1 LLSGAKLRLTKNAQC
16 RLFETVSTLRRIIA
30 VVLLALW
37 LPATQYCTL
46 VAAGVFSDEAQA
58 SAPEHCCNTNDRCS
72 RDACDLFE
80 NGVTKPGS
88 EASKVF
94 APDLAACLCFICL
107 QFAQPGSADASTL
120 MVSASAHPRDWES
133 KWQFVRR
140 AAPLAR
146 APSVI
151 G

>member
-1 LLSGAKLRLTKNAQC
+1 MS
-16 RLFETVSTLRRIIA
+16 VSFSRRIIA

-46 VAAGVFSDEAQA
+46 MAAGVFADETQA

-80 NGVTKPGS
+80 NGVTKPVS
-88 EASKVF
+88 EASKVL
-94 APDLAACLCFICL
+94 APDLSACLCFICL
-107 QFAQPGSADASTL
+107 RFAQPGAVDESNL
-120 MVSASAHPRDWES
+120 MVSAPEHPLDWES
-133 KWQFVRR
+133 RWQFVRR

-146 APSVI
+146 APSLL